1 MIEVLLLSATFMI
14 IILIVI
20 MVIAFNIKTWVTRR
34 EVENQQRF
42 DELTKR
48 IDETQ
53 SLFRNQVTNILDNF
67 KNLIK

>member
-1 MIEVLLLSATFMI
+1 MI